1 MVDTKIYLLIKDKVA
16 VDTNYKIIVNDLADV
31 YCSEKQLKAEVE
43 NTIIY
48 ETKDNEDWKVISSIT
63 IIEKIIKKNPNLD
76 IEIIGSDEVLI
87 EIKTREKER
96 KIFIFLKVTVVFILV
111 FFGAGFTIMNFHTDV
126 DMEETMRIINQ
137 SLTGNNDSN
146 PLLLT
151 ISYSIGLGLG
161 VIIFFNRMISRSQRR
176 KKEPGPMEIELYNYD
191 KEMEEYILNEINKS
205 SEE

>member
-16 VDTNYKIIVNDLADV
+16 VDTNYKIILNDLAGV

-191 KEMEEYILNEINKS
+191 KEMEEYILNEINKL

>member
-191 KEMEEYILNEINKS
+191 KEMEEYILNEINKL